1 MRNGAYTLAVLSAL
15 GGLVLLTIAG
25 QDDYRSMLGTVL
37 MLAAL
42 LLAGMGK
49 GIDLLGSV
57 KEGATRPDDG

>member
-1 MRNGAYTLAVLSAL
+1 MRNGAYTLAVLSVL

-37 MLAAL
+37 MLAAM

-49 GIDLLGSV
+49 GIDLLGRV
-57 KEGATRPDDG
+57 KEGATRSDDG